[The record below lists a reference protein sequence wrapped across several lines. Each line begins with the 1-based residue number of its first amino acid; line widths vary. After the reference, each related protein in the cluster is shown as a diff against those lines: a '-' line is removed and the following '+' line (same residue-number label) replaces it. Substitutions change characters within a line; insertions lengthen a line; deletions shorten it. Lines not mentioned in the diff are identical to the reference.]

1 MKKYLTL
8 LLSSVLCLGLISCGA
23 QTPKDKAEENQ
34 VIEENQ
40 EVEENQV
47 IEENQEVEESQ
58 DTGFK
63 INYLGQEYAFD
74 KKVENVVLASLEG
87 MEDAAALGI
96 DAVGV
101 LEVAGEVP
109 SYLKE
114 DFKDVTLVGD
124 KRTPNPEVIL
134 GLDPD
139 VIVGTSKWNE
149 ELMAQMNKIAV
160 TLPYSH
166 ISSNWKA
173 NILALAE
180 ITGKTEEA
188 NKLVSDYEAKI
199 TESKNKLAKGFV
211 DQTILVIRVRAGL
224 MNIYPADTYLNP
236 VLYTD
241 LGLKVPEVLSEAKAQ
256 AELTVETLAQV
267 NPDVIFLQF
276 ETSENPDNP
285 GALDELLADPIFN
298 STNAAKNEKVFVN
311 TIEPLAQGGTAWSKV
326 KFLDAAVES
335 LLK

>member
-8 LLSSVLCLGLISCGA
+8 LLSSALCLGLISCGSQA
-23 QTPKDKAEENQ
+23 AKGEAEGTQ
-34 VIEENQ
+34 V
-40 EVEENQV
+40 
-47 IEENQEVEESQ
+47 VEESQ
-58 DTGFK
+58 DAGFK

-74 KKVENVVLASLEG
+74 KKVEDVVLASLEG

-109 SYLKE
+109 SYLAE

-139 VIVGTSKWNE
+139 LIVGTSKWGE
-149 ELMAQMNKIAV
+149 ETFAQLNKIAV

-166 ISSNWKA
+166 ISADWKD

-188 NKLVSDYEAKI
+188 NKLVSDYEELVDK
-199 TESKNKLAKGFV
+199 TKTDFEKEYK

-236 VLYTD
+236 VIYTD
-241 LGLKVPEVLSEAKAQ
+241 LGVKVPEVLESAKAQ
-256 AELTVETLAQV
+256 AELTVETLAEI

-276 ETSENPDNP
+276 ETSENPDNQ
-285 GALDELLADPIFN
+285 GALDELLANPIFN
-298 STNAAKNEKVFVN
+298 SINAAKNEKVFVN

-326 KFLDAAVES
+326 RFLDAVVES